1 MGPGSGCKTHEDL
14 RKLPGAFSSPVE
26 QNTGEYNMGK
36 TIAVA
41 GKGGVGKTSFCAL
54 AIKALID
61 SGRTPLLAIDAD
73 SNSNLHEVLGIVEPR
88 TVGCIR
94 EDTRNM
100 GESIPGGMNKDRF
113 MEYQIQ
119 SSLEETKDFDFLS
132 MGRPEGPGCYCMANH
147 IIRDIITKVTSSYST
162 VVIDNE
168 AGMEHLS
175 RRTEEEVDHLF
186 IISDPAPRSLRTIAR
201 IVDLIDELG
210 GRIHNKHLVITRAQG
225 SVGDL
230 PENVR
235 SEIDKL
241 PFKPEGIIPFDDA
254 LVELDLQGKPLLQI
268 DKQADSFQSVNSILQ
283 NSGVLP

>member
-1 MGPGSGCKTHEDL
+1 
-14 RKLPGAFSSPVE
+14 
-26 QNTGEYNMGK
+26 MGK
-36 TIAVA
+36 TMAVA

-54 AIKALID
+54 MIKALID
-61 SGRTPLLAIDAD
+61 SGQKPLLAIDAD
-73 SNSNLHEVLGIVEPR
+73 SNSNLHEVLGISEPR

-119 SSLEETKDFDFLS
+119 TSLEETKDFDFLS

-147 IIRDIITKVTSSYST
+147 IIRDIITKVTSSYTT

-186 IISDPAPRSLRTIAR
+186 IISDPAPRSLRTIGR
-201 IVDLIDELG
+201 IVELIDELG
-210 GRIHNKHLVITRAQG
+210 GRIHNKHLVISRAQG
-225 SVGDL
+225 ELGEL
-230 PENVR
+230 PENVKV
-235 SEIDKL
+235 EIDKL
-241 PFKPEGIIPFDDA
+241 PFKPEAIIPFDDQLA
-254 LVELDLQGKPLLQI
+254 QLDLQGRPLLQI
-268 DKQADSFQSVNSILQ
+268 DNGANSFRAVNGMLKNIGAIS
-283 NSGVLP
+283 